1 MDKRDTLTWL
11 DKAFIIAIYT
21 FIIWALFFLPA
32 KADES
37 WVLTLD
43 ICNTNHCQEKVIP
56 LPEGT
61 TMMDCVK
68 QGQLVALQW
77 LHDNKPPGWAI
88 KKYRCGP
95 RQGAA

>member
-1 MDKRDTLTWL
+1 MDRLYRYWGL
-11 DKAFIIAIYT
+11 AIYA
-21 FIIWALFFLPA
+21 IVLLLVLFLPA
-32 KADES
+32 KSAED
-37 WVLTLD
+37 WVLQFTA
-43 ICNTNHCQEKVIP
+43 CKAQECHEHTITP
-56 LPEGT
+56 PEGA

-68 QGQLVALQW
+68 QGQFVALQW